1 MYLAAKVVSSTERSD
16 SQGTSSRSQVH
27 GRNGGEDQVCGGI
40 RCRLNN
46 NGRFTDGGVD
56 LRGEGGRKWEP
67 RSGGGDGAEVRLM
80 DPANLGGR
88 AAGVHAG
95 CEGEEGAREVVCVGN
110 TLWACPRK
118 EPVGVSCRP
127 TRDSASGS
135 AGAGERVGGW
145 MAA

>member
-1 MYLAAKVVSSTERSD
+1 
-16 SQGTSSRSQVH
+16 
-27 GRNGGEDQVCGGI
+27 
-40 RCRLNN
+40 
-46 NGRFTDGGVD
+46 
-56 LRGEGGRKWEP
+56 
-67 RSGGGDGAEVRLM
+67 M

-88 AAGVHAG
+88 AASVHAA

-110 TLWACPRK
+110 TLWACQRK

>member
-1 MYLAAKVVSSTERSD
+1 MYLAAKVVSSTERSG

-27 GRNGGEDQVCGGI
+27 GRIGGESQVCGGI
-40 RCRLNN
+40 RCRLDN
-46 NGRFTDGGVD
+46 NGELDG
-56 LRGEGGRKWEP
+56 R
-67 RSGGGDGAEVRLM
+67 GGGFTRGGWEEVGTEEWRRDGAEVRLM